1 MKAILGFTRMSV
13 RGLNKVKREL
23 GFVLMALNI
32 RKVVAQ
38 RAENNQ
44 KFIKR
49 QFLYY
54 FNRNCLFSLI
64 KNFMSRTHFCFGISI
79 VYRYHIKE
87 FISKQSLT
95 MSVTK
100 MIDDLNFEVDKVITL
115 DIFVIFVIFCNF
127 DVFVIYM

>member
-1 MKAILGFTRMSV
+1 
-13 RGLNKVKREL
+13 
-23 GFVLMALNI
+23 MALNI

-54 FNRNCLFSLI
+54 FNRNCLFYQELYVPDS
-64 KNFMSRTHFCFGISI
+64 FCFGISI

-115 DIFVIFVIFCNF
+115 DIFVIL
-127 DVFVIYM
+127 